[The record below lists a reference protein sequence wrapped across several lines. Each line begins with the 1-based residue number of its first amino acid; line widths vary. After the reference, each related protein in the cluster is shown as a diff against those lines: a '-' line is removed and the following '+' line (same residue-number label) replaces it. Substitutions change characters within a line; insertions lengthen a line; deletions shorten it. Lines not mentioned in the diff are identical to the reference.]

1 MKTANEVSYRKVILY
16 GLVIELVLIFMQ
28 LIYMTIHKSNDPQP
42 DFMITKGYLQSN
54 MFYAFQIFGFIVFLV
69 TAYLLCKKI
78 FDKLFTKV
86 LVFVL
91 TASIVELAF
100 YLIIQSDYSIVLFYS
115 FLSNFFAAALGG
127 IFYLLSTEQVKEYY

>member
-1 MKTANEVSYRKVILY
+1 MKTANEISYRKVILY

-28 LIYMTIHKSNDPQP
+28 LIYMTMHKSNDPQP
-42 DFMITKGYLQSN
+42 DFMITSGYLQSN
-54 MFYAFQIFGFIVFLV
+54 AFYAFQIFGFIVYLV

-86 LVFVL
+86 LIFVL
-91 TASIVELAF
+91 TGSIIELAF

-115 FLSNFFAAALGG
+115 FLNNFFAAALGG
-127 IFYLLSTEQVKEYY
+127 IFYLLSTEQVEEYY